1 MWACQMHGMSKR
13 NERIATTAKL
23 CRKKLMA
30 ALTASG
36 STGSSARLDCIGIR
50 RDATFY
56 TGRLSARREQWRP
69 AGRGGQQNHRGRH
82 RYPELPVLA
91 AESSAKRSVRDRK
104 STRLNSSH
112 LVISY
117 AVFCLKKK
125 KRIH

>member
-56 TGRLSARREQWRP
+56 TGRLSPFQSVLCGRVSSRQQPGRISPVFPARSQEKNAAVNSRGTFYALDAVSFRLIGLSFHLLRGF
-69 AGRGGQQNHRGRH
+69 AG
-82 RYPELPVLA
+82 
-91 AESSAKRSVRDRK
+91 
-104 STRLNSSH
+104 
-112 LVISY
+112 
-117 AVFCLKKK
+117 
-125 KRIH
+125 